1 MNSLN
6 QPHLTGAKPEDLR
19 QRFPQYLKYGS
30 KLDRAISTA
39 LAGGV
44 KEHRFFPSGRTIYT
58 VVGNLGDEFI
68 DPEKPYC
75 SCSHFFFRVLGH
87 KDELCYHLLS
97 YKIASDSRLLDAITF
112 SDDEYSSVLAAVVS
126 DVFRVLALAGNP

>member
-1 MNSLN
+1 MLDMANEN
-6 QPHLTGAKPEDLR
+6 REEFKR
-19 QRFPQYLKYGS
+19 RFGEFSRY
-30 KLDRAISTA
+30 DRKFDKAVDTV

-44 KEHRFFPSGRTIYT
+44 KENRFLPSGRKLLT

-75 SCSHFFFRVLGH
+75 SCSHFFFRVLSG

-97 YKIASDSRLLDAITF
+97 YKIAFQAGRVEVTKF
-112 SDDEYSSVLAAVVS
+112 SDEEYGPVLKAIIGDVFSVLNRS
-126 DVFRVLALAGNP
+126 